1 MEKENYIELTKKII
15 NCIFNNQDINV
26 IIPYLSKSIK
36 AMGLYT
42 ENVLTYQDILEHI
55 QQYKDND
62 FSFNI
67 ENIISTIV
75 YENDVVSI
83 VEGSF
88 YLNMQSYHTKS
99 KYFYT
104 LIFKLFSLYTYLI
117 LNFETFCC
125 QNLSRYCLT
134 NCIYRSKVA
143 VLQYE

>member
-99 KYFYT
+99 KYF
-104 LIFKLFSLYTYLI
+104 
-117 LNFETFCC
+117 
-125 QNLSRYCLT
+125 
-134 NCIYRSKVA
+134 
-143 VLQYE
+143 

>member
-1 MEKENYIELTKKII
+1 MEKENYIELAKKII

-42 ENVLTYQDILEHI
+42 ENILTYQDILEHI

-67 ENIISTIV
+67 EDITSTIV

-83 VEGSF
+83 IEGSF
-88 YLNMQSYHTKS
+88 
-99 KYFYT
+99 
-104 LIFKLFSLYTYLI
+104 I
-117 LNFETFCC
+117 
-125 QNLSRYCLT
+125 
-134 NCIYRSKVA
+134 
-143 VLQYE
+143 

>member
-1 MEKENYIELTKKII
+1 
-15 NCIFNNQDINV
+15 
-26 IIPYLSKSIK
+26 
-36 AMGLYT
+36 MGLYT

-67 ENIISTIV
+67 EDITSTIV

-88 YLNMQSYHTKS
+88 YLNMQNYHTKT

-104 LIFKLFSLYTYLI
+104 LIFKNHKVRSFTYIYCFNTKEFRTYPLCSCFLF
-117 LNFETFCC
+117 F
-125 QNLSRYCLT
+125 
-134 NCIYRSKVA
+134 
-143 VLQYE
+143 

>member
-1 MEKENYIELTKKII
+1 MEKENYIELAKKII

-42 ENVLTYQDILEHI
+42 ENILTYQDILEHI

-67 ENIISTIV
+67 EDITSTIV

-83 VEGSF
+83 IEGSF
-88 YLNMQSYHTKS
+88 YLNMQSYHTKT

-104 LIFKLFSLYTYLI
+104 LIFKNYIFIFLKISDI
-117 LNFETFCC
+117 
-125 QNLSRYCLT
+125 
-134 NCIYRSKVA
+134 
-143 VLQYE
+143 

>member
-1 MEKENYIELTKKII
+1 MEKENYIELAKKII

-42 ENVLTYQDILEHI
+42 ENILTYQDILEHI

-67 ENIISTIV
+67 EDITSTIV

-88 YLNMQSYHTKS
+88 
-99 KYFYT
+99 F
-104 LIFKLFSLYTYLI
+104 
-117 LNFETFCC
+117 
-125 QNLSRYCLT
+125 
-134 NCIYRSKVA
+134 
-143 VLQYE
+143 